1 LDAVVGKQYVATT
14 QHNYHKNLRELCH
27 QNLGNDN
34 TDITLTS
41 QTLYRKWHLSVVVSA
56 FGSSEGS
63 LIITTVLQTLLIA
76 MVSDMNIATALAASR
91 VHNQWMP
98 ERTLV

>member
-1 LDAVVGKQYVATT
+1 M
-14 QHNYHKNLRELCH
+14 
-27 QNLGNDN
+27 
-34 TDITLTS
+34 
-41 QTLYRKWHLSVVVSA
+41 SVVVSA

-91 VHNQWMP
+91 VHNHGCP
-98 ERTLV
+98 NAHSYD